1 MKKLHKRV
9 DEIMEQIKKQEQNS
23 TYWYVIV
30 INPEIPRFYNTMGS
44 ISVFFRKLTN
54 GTITLNGSNLTNRE
68 WWKLIGANGYYRFN
82 MSRKEVEI
90 VFFVESEEK
99 IDETEFRSRVEKLI
113 GPTHIIF
120 GELDERLF
128 DKKLFKEEKV
138 DSGVEL
144 FGKYKKEKL
153 NHNKY

>member
-1 MKKLHKRV
+1 MKNLYKRV
-9 DEIMEQIKKQEQNS
+9 NEIMEQIKNQEQKS
-23 TYWYVIV
+23 SYWYVIV
-30 INPEIPRFYNTMGS
+30 INPELPRFYKTMVS

-54 GTITLNGSNLTNRE
+54 GTITLNGSNLNNRE
-68 WWKLIGANGYYRFN
+68 WWKQIGANGYYRFN
-82 MSRKEVEI
+82 MSRKEIEI

-99 IDETEFRSRVEKLI
+99 INELDFRNRVEKLI

-128 DKKLFKEEKV
+128 DKKLFTEEMI
-138 DSGVEL
+138 DSGIEL

-153 NHNKY
+153 SAK

>member
-1 MKKLHKRV
+1 MRKLLQRV
-9 DEIMEQIKKQEQNS
+9 DEIMEQIKNKEQKS

-30 INPEIPRFYNTMGS
+30 INPELPRFYNTMGS

-54 GTITLNGSNLTNRE
+54 GTIKLNGSNLTNRE
-68 WWKLIGANGYYRFN
+68 WWKQIGANGYYRFN
-82 MSRKEVEI
+82 MSRKEIEI

-99 IDETEFRSRVEKLI
+99 IDEMEFSKRVENLI
-113 GPTHIIF
+113 GSTHIIF

-128 DKKLFKEEKV
+128 DKKLFNQEKI
-138 DSGVEL
+138 DSGIEL

-153 NHNKY
+153 NQKNY